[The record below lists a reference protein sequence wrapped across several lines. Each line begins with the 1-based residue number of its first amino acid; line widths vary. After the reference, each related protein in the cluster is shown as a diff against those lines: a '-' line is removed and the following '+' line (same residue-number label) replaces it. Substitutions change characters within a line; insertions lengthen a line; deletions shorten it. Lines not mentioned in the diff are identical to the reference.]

1 MSAIPAPPSP
11 PPRPPDLNCKL
22 LIAVV
27 TANSKCWIARPNSKP
42 TIRVVPT
49 GPQLQAL
56 DRSSPHRT
64 QCQTATSG
72 FKVIPAGPQLQALDR
87 SGPCQTGTAR
97 SQPSLPD
104 LNSNLWIKVIAARQ
118 TSTASSR
125 SHFSLPNSN
134 SNLCI
139 KVIPA
144 GPQLPDLDRSFP
156 PDPNSNDGS
165 E

>member
-1 MSAIPAPPSP
+1 M
-11 PPRPPDLNCKL
+11 
-22 LIAVV
+22 
-27 TANSKCWIARPNSKP
+27 
-42 TIRVVPT
+42 VPT

-134 SNLCI
+134 SKPLHQSDPRWPSTARSRSQFSPGPEQQRWI
-139 KVIPA
+139 RVIPA
-144 GPQLPDLDRSFP
+144 GPPLQAPDQSVPRRTSTASSGSECCP
-156 PDPNSNDGS
+156 PDFNHKESQKI
-165 E
+165 